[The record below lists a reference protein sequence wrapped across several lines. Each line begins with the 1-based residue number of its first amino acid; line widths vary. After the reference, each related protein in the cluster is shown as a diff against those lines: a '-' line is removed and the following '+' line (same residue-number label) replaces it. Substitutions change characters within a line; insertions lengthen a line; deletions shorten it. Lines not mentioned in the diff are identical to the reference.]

1 MMQRLEIVK
10 NQRECALSVDFT
22 VRSGTANVFT
32 KQQNFRASWV
42 GQSLS
47 TTNVYLAAINGSHKI
62 CNPFSIIILN
72 CEYPVRLSYIDPSNG
87 TLVQHV
93 ANQLW
98 ISDAQLDSLTIE
110 NASNIENAV
119 VITTMQTP
127 NITGDLNNGE
137 NNS

>member
-1 MMQRLEIVK
+1 MLQRLDIVK

-32 KQQNFRASWV
+32 KQQNFRASWI

-47 TTNVYLAAINGSHKI
+47 TTNIYLAANGGSHRI

-72 CEYPVRLSYIDPSNG
+72 CEYPVRLSYIDPSTG
-87 TLVQHV
+87 MLVQHTV
-93 ANQLW
+93 NQLW
-98 ISDAQLDSLTIE
+98 ISDASLDGLTIE

-119 VITTMQTP
+119 VVTTMQTS
-127 NITGDLNNGE
+127 NNTDDGT
-137 NNS
+137 SAP